1 MRQPHAE
8 PDGLRAA
15 AHGSCSAFS
24 RTDSAFPCELGARR
38 ATESIVIRDS
48 PTEPTSCRRHHSLTA
63 SCTHTASDVFV
74 ILKTGGPTRVSLSRK
89 SGHASL
95 RAASVGDESGV
106 PPVAGGAPGYRWP
119 GSRGGG
125 VRAGSGGRCAVPAAC
140 CGCEASGFALWLWR
154 GVRECMVV
162 VRRLSLLPT
171 PGPFVAVKE
180 IRCGGPPGGH
190 PPLLPCARVSVS
202 CTDEGP
208 GRRRAVPV
216 IYPGAAAG
224 GGCV

>member
-1 MRQPHAE
+1 MTKTLKASPRLASHSYTAFDDCPSIDPPCAE
-8 PDGLRAA
+8 PDNRW
-15 AHGSCSAFS
+15 
-24 RTDSAFPCELGARR
+24 
-38 ATESIVIRDS
+38 
-48 PTEPTSCRRHHSLTA
+48 PTHALAP
-63 SCTHTASDVFV
+63 
-74 ILKTGGPTRVSLSRK
+74 SRK

-106 PPVAGGAPGYRWP
+106 PPVARGAPGYRWP

-216 IYPGAAAG
+216 IYSGAAVG